1 MTKSL
6 DLGCGARPQNPYCAD
21 QVFGVDL
28 RESPDGRI
36 RIADLCIEPIPFES
50 DSFDFV
56 TAFDFI
62 EHIPRVLYIPNR
74 RNPFVELMN
83 EIWRVLK
90 PNGTFLSKTPA
101 YPNSSVFLDP
111 THVNY
116 ITEGTFPLYFGDQ
129 QLDSPWA
136 IIYGF
141 KGAFHTVS
149 EQSEGSHLLTVL
161 QKISLAEAPNY
172 RNGHSQLP
180 TDVT

>member
-6 DLGCGARPQNPYCAD
+6 DLGCGAKPQNPHCAD
-21 QVFGVDL
+21 EVFGVDL
-28 RESPDGRI
+28 LENTDVRI
-36 RIADLCIEPIPFES
+36 RTADLCIEPIPFES
-50 DSFDFV
+50 EYFDFV

-62 EHIPRVLYIPNR
+62 EHIPRVVYVPNR
-74 RNPFVELMN
+74 RNSFVELMN
-83 EIWRVLK
+83 EVWRVLK

-101 YPNSSVFLDP
+101 YPNPSVFMDP

-116 ITEGTFPLYFGDQ
+116 ITEGTFPLYFGDL

-149 EQSEGSHLLTVL
+149 EINEGTHLFTIL
-161 QKISLAEAPNY
+161 QKIPLAQAPSYLNGYTQLPKLAE
-172 RNGHSQLP
+172 
-180 TDVT
+180 